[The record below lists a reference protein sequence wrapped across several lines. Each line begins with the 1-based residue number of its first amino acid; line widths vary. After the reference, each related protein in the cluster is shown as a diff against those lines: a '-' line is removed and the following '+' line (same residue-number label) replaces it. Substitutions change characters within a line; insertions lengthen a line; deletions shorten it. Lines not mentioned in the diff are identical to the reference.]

1 MGNHQQA
8 HSICVV
14 IPAYKVAKH
23 LVRVVESIGPEVSKI
38 IVVDDACPEF
48 SGKILREEVSDGR
61 LEVIHHSVN
70 KGVGGAVKTGYVRAL
85 EQGFEVIVKIDGDE
99 QMDSSKILVLI
110 EPILS
115 NESDYT
121 KGNRFFGIEAIQQ
134 MPKIR
139 IVGNLILTFMTKFS
153 TGLWHIFDANNG
165 FTAIRR
171 STLEKLNLDKI
182 DNRYFFESDMLFR
195 LNIIQARVTDIPL
208 PAKYGEEKSNLRIK
222 RVLFEFPIKHARNY
236 IKRIA
241 YTYYLRDFN
250 LASVE
255 LPVGILLSG
264 FALTL
269 GGYSWIRGII
279 TSTPT
284 ETGTLILIAMSFL
297 SGLQLLLAFFSH
309 DTNNSKK

>member
-1 MGNHQQA
+1 MGNGVEA
-8 HSICVV
+8 HLICVV
-14 IPAYKVAKH
+14 IPAYKVSKHIAK
-23 LVRVVESIGPEVSKI
+23 VVGSIGPEVSKI

-48 SGKILREEVSDGR
+48 SGEILRKEIIDTR
-61 LEVIHHSVN
+61 LEIIHHSVN
-70 KGVGGAVKTGYVRAL
+70 KGVGGAVKTGYRVAL
-85 EQGFEVIVKIDGDE
+85 EQGYEVIVKIDGDG
-99 QMDSSKILVLI
+99 QMDSSKIPVLI
-110 EPILS
+110 EPIL
-115 NESDYT
+115 NNRCDYA
-121 KGNRFFGIEAIQQ
+121 KGNRFFGLEAIQQ

-139 IVGNLILTFMTKFS
+139 IVGNLVLTFMTKFS
-153 TGLWHIFDANNG
+153 TGFWHIFDANNG
-165 FTAIRR
+165 FTAIRG
-171 STLEKLNLDKI
+171 SILSELNLDKI

-195 LNIIQARVTDIPL
+195 LGMNQARVNDIPL
-208 PAKYGEEKSNLRIK
+208 PAKYGDEISNLRIT

-264 FALTL
+264 FALAL

-284 ETGTLILIAMSFL
+284 EIGTLILIAMCFL
-297 SGLQLLLAFFSH
+297 SGLQLLLAFLSH

>member
-1 MGNHQQA
+1 MGNLQRA

-14 IPAYKVAKH
+14 IPAYKVSKH
-23 LVRVVESIGPEVSKI
+23 LVNVIKSIGPEVSKI
-38 IVVDDACPEF
+38 IVVDDACPEL
-48 SGKILREEVSDGR
+48 SGETLRKVVSDSR
-61 LEVIHHSVN
+61 LEVIHHTAN
-70 KGVGGAVKTGYVRAL
+70 KGVGGAVKTGYRRAL
-85 EQGFEVIVKIDGDE
+85 EQGFEVIVKIDGDG
-99 QMDSSKILVLI
+99 QMDSSKIPALI
-110 EPILS
+110 EPIL
-115 NESDYT
+115 NDRSDYT

-139 IVGNLILTFMTKFS
+139 IVGNLVLTFMAKFS

-165 FTAIRR
+165 FTAIRG
-171 STLEKLNLDKI
+171 STLNELNLDKI

-195 LNIIQARVTDIPL
+195 LNINQARVIDIPL
-208 PAKYGEEKSNLRIK
+208 PAIYGEEKSNLRIK

-255 LPVGILLSG
+255 LPVGLLLSG

-279 TSTPT
+279 TTTPT
-284 ETGTLILIAMSFL
+284 ETGTLVLIAMCFL
-297 SGLQLLLAFFSH
+297 SGLQLLLAYLSH
-309 DTNNSKK
+309 DTNNSKR